1 MKSDKSLAVTEE
13 KVVPAYN
20 LDINDKNKNRV
31 LQRRAQRNEFRIA
44 LIGHAREP
52 RPTQG
57 Y

>member
-1 MKSDKSLAVTEE
+1 MKSDKSLARTEE
-13 KVVPAYN
+13 KVPAYN

-31 LQRRAQRNEFRIA
+31 LQRRAQRAEFRIA
-44 LIGHAREP
+44 LIGVAREP